1 MTLPGRRCDLCGAAD
16 LVAVKPG
23 SVEVQASPDHT
34 IIIEVFDRAWCA
46 RCWPSA
52 WTRPERSA
60 R

>member
-1 MTLPGRRCDLCGAAD
+1 MTLPPRKCDLCGATD

-23 SVEVQASPDHT
+23 SIEVQASPGH
-34 IIIEVFDRAWCA
+34 VAVAGVCDRAWCA